1 MIKINGVDIDR
12 NEIKLSEYLL
22 DNGYITGRI
31 VIEINGNILPRES
44 YNNIILHNNDK
55 VEILNFVGG
64 G

>member
-55 VEILNFVGG
+55 VEILTFVGG